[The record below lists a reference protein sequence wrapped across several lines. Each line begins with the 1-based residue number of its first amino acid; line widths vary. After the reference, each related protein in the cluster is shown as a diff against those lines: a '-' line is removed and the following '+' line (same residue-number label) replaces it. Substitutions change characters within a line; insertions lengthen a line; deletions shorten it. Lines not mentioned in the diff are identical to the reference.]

1 MRCNNASI
9 PQGTRMEVCPV
20 TEQVRVQV
28 TVQVE
33 QLMTAPDLGW
43 IERTIPDKP
52 NSSKQKYRAVG
63 NDEQ

>member
-1 MRCNNASI
+1 M
-9 PQGTRMEVCPV
+9 

-33 QLMTAPDLGW
+33 QLMTPLALGW

-52 NSSKQKYRAVG
+52 NSSKQKYRAVR
-63 NDEQ
+63 NDEER

>member
-1 MRCNNASI
+1 M
-9 PQGTRMEVCPV
+9 

-33 QLMTAPDLGW
+33 QLMTPLALGW

-52 NSSKQKYRAVG
+52 NSSKQSYRLTAQGKALRDEVG
-63 NDEQ
+63 R

>member
-33 QLMTAPDLGW
+33 RLMTV
-43 IERTIPDKP
+43 IPDKP

-63 NDEQ
+63 NDDR